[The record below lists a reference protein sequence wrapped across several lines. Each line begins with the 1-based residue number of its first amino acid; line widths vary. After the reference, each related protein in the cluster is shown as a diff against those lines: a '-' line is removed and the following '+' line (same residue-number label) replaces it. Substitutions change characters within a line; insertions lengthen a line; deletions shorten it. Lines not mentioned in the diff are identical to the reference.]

1 MLSSSY
7 MFPTDET
14 CIQRTLSHFKKYKQ
28 PQKSN
33 NCLYY
38 SYPEKYTVKYI
49 KQIKGAKAV

>member
-1 MLSSSY
+1 